1 MSGKEIGAN
10 RGVGGRAARGILLA
24 VMLVPLACAAESTVA
39 APGASSASAH
49 LSFRIVV
56 PPVFRVL
63 QITPVKEGLQY
74 RVWTNMSSILLNGI
88 EYRFNRVGESTLT
101 IPAPP
106 DGVFIVHG
114 L

>member
-10 RGVGGRAARGILLA
+10 RRVGGRGARGILLA
-24 VMLVPLACAAESTVA
+24 VMLAPMACVAETGAA

-63 QITPVKEGLQY
+63 QITPVKEGFQY
-74 RVWTNMSSILLNGI
+74 RVWTNMPSILLNGI
-88 EYRFNRVGESTLT
+88 EYRFNRVGETLLT

-106 DGVFIVHG
+106 EGVFIVHG